1 MNFVECN
8 LVKAEVVTPFVFQ
21 VFLYIRM
28 MSVAFRKTERKQQSD
43 PAEISSVNTNTYTIY
58 LHSTS
63 YPDVSRDSL
72 NYP

>member
-28 MSVAFRKTERKQQSD
+28 MSVAFSKTERKQQTD
-43 PAEISSVNTNTYTIY
+43 PAEISSVSSVTT
-58 LHSTS
+58 L
-63 YPDVSRDSL
+63 
-72 NYP
+72 